1 MATGPDL
8 FVVCKTCGS
17 EVSPYITECPYCGTR
32 LRKRA
37 PKIER
42 DGTISEPKPRRSR
55 RSKTRPIRAPRAA
68 RIPGVGAPAWGA
80 KPWATVVLV
89 ALSCFMWITL
99 VWVGRGDLVI
109 TSGLA
114 DQPERLVTSVF
125 VYPDGWYQLVALIG
139 VGLFGWLLERRHGPI
154 PVVLLFAIGGIGG
167 IAAAVALDDVPAY
180 GANGAALAL
189 LAAWAMR
196 DGLAARRGE
205 PYDGDMLGTAV
216 ISAVIFL
223 MPLAVE
229 GASWI
234 AGGVGILVGALA
246 GMLLARTADS

>member
-42 DGTISEPKPRRSR
+42 DGTVSERRTRRGSR
-55 RSKTRPIRAPRAA
+55 RRGRSPAAAP
-68 RIPGVGAPAWGA
+68 RIPGIAPGVYGA
-80 KPWATVVLV
+80 KPWATVVLI

-99 VWVGRGDLVI
+99 AWVPLGDLVI
-109 TSGLA
+109 VTTLSE
-114 DQPERLVTSVF
+114 QPLRLISSVF
-125 VYPDGWYQLVALIG
+125 VYGNGWYEFAVLIAIGIYGWRLELRHGLWVVLALFIAGG
-139 VGLFGWLLERRHGPI
+139 VGGLA
-154 PVVLLFAIGGIGG
+154 V
-167 IAAAVALDDVPAY
+167 AAAADDVPAF

-189 LAAWAMR
+189 LSAWAMR
-196 DGLAARRGE
+196 DALVARAGGD
-205 PYDGDMLGTAV
+205 YDGDLLGTAV
-216 ISAVIFL
+216 ISAVVFL
-223 MPLAVE
+223 MPAVVPE
-229 GASWI
+229 ASWV

-246 GMLLARTADS
+246 GTMLARLPET